1 MIRKSQFSRWIGLFG
16 SVFEHHDKALFVL
29 LAPFISRQ
37 YFPADDLISSVV
49 EIYGVIVLSLL
60 VRPLAALYFGPLA
73 DKKGRKAAL
82 LISMLGMSATTIGV
96 GLLPSYDVL
105 SWGAP
110 LLLFLLRCGQN
121 FFGAGELTGG
131 AVYVLEHTEFKFKPL
146 IASLF
151 EASVM
156 VGILLASLETT
167 LLAYLDVLETHWHW
181 LFLFA
186 GALGLFGVLL
196 RSIADETPEYEQNE
210 GGLSRLGWKEIFK
223 ERKTL
228 LVIALTSGFSYGT
241 YILSITFVNA
251 FLKILSPMDA
261 LELTSINST
270 LIFIDLAALPLFGL
284 LSLYFPPRYLMSFA
298 AISTGVLVVPLFAWM
313 SMAKTLTAIILV
325 RLVIVILG
333 VCFAAPYRA
342 WIQGLVNVSQ
352 RCTLLNLGG
361 TIGQLLAEGPLTLLS
376 LMFLERDMP
385 IMPAVLLALFGFSAV
400 WAIRSFSPKEDLD
413 LASSNL

>member
-1 MIRKSQFSRWIGLFG
+1 MYKSEASRWIGLFG
-16 SVFEHHDKALFVL
+16 SLFEHHDKALFVL

-37 YFPADDLISSVV
+37 YFPSEDLISSVV
-49 EIYGVIVLSLL
+49 EIYGLIVLSLL
-60 VRPLAALYFGPLA
+60 VRPLAALYFGSLS
-73 DKKGRKAAL
+73 DKKGRKIAL
-82 LISMLGMSATTIGV
+82 LISMLGMSITTMGM
-96 GLLPSYDVL
+96 GMLPDYSLLG
-105 SWGAP
+105 WGAP
-110 LLLFLLRCGQN
+110 LLLFFCRCGQN

-131 AVYVLEHTEFKFKPL
+131 AVYVLEHTQSKFKPL
-146 IASLF
+146 MASFF

-156 VGILLASLETT
+156 LGILLASLETT
-167 LLAYLDVLETHWHW
+167 VLAYLNILETHWHW

-186 GALGLFGVLL
+186 GFLGMFLAWL
-196 RSIADETPEYEQNE
+196 RSNVAETPEYEGREQLLPA
-210 GGLSRLGWKEIFK
+210 LSWKEILSEK
-223 ERKTL
+223 KA
-228 LVIALTSGFSYGT
+228 LVAIALTTGFSYGT

-261 LELTSINST
+261 LELTSINTT
-270 LIFIDLAALPLFGL
+270 LIFIDLIALPLFGF

-298 AISTGVLVVPLFAWM
+298 AMATGVLVVPLFVWM
-313 SMAKTLTAIILV
+313 TFTKTLASIIFV

-342 WIQGLVNVSQ
+342 WIQELVSVER

-376 LMFLERDMP
+376 LLFLEQEMP

-400 WAIRSFSPKEDLD
+400 LAIKSFSGKQKVLEPPL
-413 LASSNL
+413 ST